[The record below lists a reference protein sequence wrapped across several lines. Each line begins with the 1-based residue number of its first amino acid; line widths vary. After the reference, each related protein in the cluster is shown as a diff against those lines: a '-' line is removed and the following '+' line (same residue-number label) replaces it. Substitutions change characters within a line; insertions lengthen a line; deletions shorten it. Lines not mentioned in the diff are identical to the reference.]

1 MDSEGHGS
9 HRVPSRSQ
17 DEPVCP
23 ACGRPVGTVVKRH
36 KTLGAFVP
44 VWEPGPCRNPD
55 CPLNV
60 DKDGGASGEGP
71 SGEEVGQT

>member
-1 MDSEGHGS
+1 MDSEGQGS
-9 HRVPSRSQ
+9 RRVPSRPQ
-17 DEPVCP
+17 EEEPVCP

-60 DKDGGASGEGP
+60 EKDGDT
-71 SGEEVGQT
+71 SGEEVGET

>member
-9 HRVPSRSQ
+9 HRVPRHPQ
-17 DEPVCP
+17 EERVCP

-44 VWEPGPCRNPD
+44 VWEPGPCHNPD
-55 CPLNV
+55 CPLSV
-60 DKDGGASGEGP
+60 EKDGDA